1 MRQSV
6 TNKLIANVK
15 QSQLDDNNNFINSEN
30 VICIDS
36 SFNRIG
42 INTRNPQYSI
52 DICGNDL
59 TLGHGINSNY
69 INVDNSAIINEVSC
83 NLLNND
89 ALFSNNID
97 VSSLIFEIISG
108 NILNGNYLNINEISV
123 NDLSTN
129 NISVLNELSAN
140 TIKSNSLISGDISV
154 NGILRTS
161 FVQLANNI
169 TPRSIDTSLGSI
181 DILTFS
187 SAVGTSAEIIDLSLT
202 NLDVS
207 GIARIINL
215 DVSNLTISDSPINTI
230 ISSQISDTLIDNPVN
245 INANDITC
253 NTINV
258 TSNDETSIE
267 TSGGI
272 IVNGASVFHQGVT
285 FNNNVIIDG
294 RCQPVTL
301 VLPIGLST
309 STSDN
314 SIYSSSSSNSL
325 MLRKNAGT
333 TIEFKPLKN
342 DFVVLELS
350 GNDSYSNSNILTVN
364 NINYKKFNI
373 RIKDTNCDISLDN
386 NVVAVNSSN
395 FINTT
400 NNTSNILKINAN
412 ISLQLNNVVANDIEL
427 SNYNFGIYEYYTT
440 TSTTD
445 ICINDFTSS
454 LVNITNSI
462 MVFDNSF
469 NYSNTSLSYIYKT
482 STTINDFFRGISFL
496 IKETN
501 DCCLNNLLVS
511 SFNATVNEN

>member
-15 QSQLDDNNNFINSEN
+15 QSQLDDTNNFINSEN

-69 INVDNSAIINEVSC
+69 IIVDNSAIINEVSC

-140 TIKSNSLISGDISV
+140 TIKSNSLIIRDISV
-154 NGILRTS
+154 NGTLRTRDID
-161 FVQLANNI
+161 LDDNL
-169 TPRSIDTSLGSI
+169 RLLRIDTSSGSI
-181 DILTFS
+181 DNLTFS

-207 GIARIINL
+207 GIAKIINL
-215 DVSNLTISDSPINTI
+215 DVSNLTISGNLINTI
-230 ISSQISDTLIDNPVN
+230 ISSQISDTLINNPVN

-272 IVNGASVFHQGVT
+272 IVNGASVFQQGVT
-285 FNNNVIIDG
+285 INSNVVING
-294 RCQPVTL
+294 RCQPEIL
-301 VLPIGLST
+301 LLPTVS
-309 STSDN
+309 SNFNNSDN

-325 MLRKNAGT
+325 MLRKSGT